1 MRKEFLNEGH
11 FKCGETAYT
20 GSLLGQNMIYSF
32 VTMYVMF
39 FFTDLLRIPSE
50 SVTIIMVAASL
61 WDAVND
67 ILMGMIADRTKT
79 RWGKFR
85 PYLLAGPFVI
95 AVTTVLCFWNFGG
108 SAVGTVAVA
117 AVCYVL
123 WGMSYTVYDIPIW
136 AISSVSSHDADEK
149 NGMVTL
155 GKIGGTLGTVIV
167 SVGSVALLN
176 AFGGER
182 SASAYAAAAA
192 TIAGVGALLM
202 LLSGF
207 VLRERIAPPAKGIPF
222 RRNIHTILDNTP
234 LKALMVSL
242 LVVNMVNN
250 VRQVAQMYFAVY
262 VWGDSSYVTYIGLSL
277 VVGMIF
283 GMAVSPALIRRFDK
297 KYIFITACAA
307 GAVSSFLPFA
317 VGGGPVPGLILLGVS
332 FAFTGVTTITST
344 SMLMDAIDYAEHKL
358 GFRGE
363 GVVFSMNTFLNK
375 LSSTISKG
383 LLGVSLTAMHYVD
396 NMAPN
401 ETVQTG
407 FSAIVYV
414 VPAVCFLLAILP
426 LAFYRL
432 KPAQIDTIRAELE
445 NRRTAEK

>member
-1 MRKEFLNEGH
+1 MKAISNAEKL
-11 FKCGETAYT
+11 TYT

-50 SVTIIMVAASL
+50 SVTIIMVTASL

-108 SAVGTVAVA
+108 SAVETVAVA

-167 SVGSVALLN
+167 SVGSAALLN

-182 SASAYAAAAA
+182 SAPAYAAAAA

-317 VGGGPVPGLILLGVS
+317 VGGGPVSGLILLGVS

>member
-1 MRKEFLNEGH
+1 MQKISL
-11 FKCGETAYT
+11 GEKLTYT

-32 VTMYVMF
+32 VAMYVMF

-50 SVTIIMVAASL
+50 TVTVIMVTASL

-67 ILMGMIADRTKT
+67 ILMGMLADKTKT

-85 PYLLAGPFVI
+85 PYLLIGPVVV
-95 AVTTVLCFWNFGG
+95 AVATVLCFVNFGG
-108 SAVGTVAVA
+108 SAAGTVAVA

-136 AISSVSSHDADEK
+136 AISSVSSRDPDEK

-155 GKIGGTLGTVIV
+155 GKIGGTVGTVII

-182 SASAYAAAAA
+182 SAGAYTAAALVV
-192 TIAGVGALLM
+192 AGLGAVLM
-202 LLSGF
+202 VLSGF
-207 VLRERIAPPAKGIPF
+207 VLRERIEPPPKGVPF
-222 RRNIHTILDNTP
+222 RRNIHTILDNGP
-234 LKALMVSL
+234 LKALMVAL
-242 LVVNMVNN
+242 LIVNMVNN

-262 VWGDSSYVTYIGLSL
+262 VWGDSGYVTYIGLSL
-277 VVGMIF
+277 VLGMIS
-283 GMAVSPALIRRFDK
+283 GMAASPALIRRFDK
-297 KYIFITACAA
+297 KYIFIISCLA
-307 GAVSSFLPFA
+307 GAAASAVPFLVDSGVVVSL
-317 VGGGPVPGLILLGVS
+317 VLLGIS

-344 SMLMDAIDYAEHKL
+344 SMLMDAIDYAEYKL

-375 LSSTISKG
+375 LSATIAKG
-383 LLGVSLTAMHYVD
+383 LLGVSLTWMHYKD

-401 ETVQTG
+401 DTVRLG

-414 VPAVCFLLAILP
+414 VPALCFLLAILP
-426 LAFYRL
+426 MLLYRL
-432 KPAQIDTIRAELE
+432 RPTQIETIRTELDA
-445 NRRTAEK
+445 RRGAGKGEV

>member
-1 MRKEFLNEGH
+1 
-11 FKCGETAYT
+11 
-20 GSLLGQNMIYSF
+20 
-32 VTMYVMF
+32 
-39 FFTDLLRIPSE
+39 
-50 SVTIIMVAASL
+50 
-61 WDAVND
+61 
-67 ILMGMIADRTKT
+67 MGMIADRTKT

-297 KYIFITACAA
+297 KHIFITACAA

>member
-1 MRKEFLNEGH
+1 
-11 FKCGETAYT
+11 
-20 GSLLGQNMIYSF
+20 
-32 VTMYVMF
+32 
-39 FFTDLLRIPSE
+39 
-50 SVTIIMVAASL
+50 
-61 WDAVND
+61 
-67 ILMGMIADRTKT
+67 MGMIADRTKT

-108 SAVGTVAVA
+108 SAVETVAVA

-297 KYIFITACAA
+297 KHIFITACAA